1 MEAVTIL
8 GINIKTVVILL
19 IIIVFILFILLA
31 STTRRVAIMNQKFK
45 ALMSGKKGADL
56 EKIIRIRFKEMDKLK
71 ANAKRIT
78 REHKQLKKNVSHS
91 ISRYGLVKYN
101 AFDDVSGK
109 QSFVVALLD
118 EEGNGLILNSMH
130 SRDSSY
136 TYAKEI
142 VNGESFIPL
151 SDEEK
156 QAIAQAQTIDD
167 EIEALT
173 AQAEAED
180 YMNYTDD
187 ASEDAYTEENAA
199 YYENL
204 LPPEE

>member
-1 MEAVTIL
+1 MEEITIL
-8 GINIKTVVILL
+8 GINIKTIVIILMVV
-19 IIIVFILFILLA
+19 VFILIILLA
-31 STTRRVAIMNQKFK
+31 STTRRVTIMNQKYK

-56 EKIIRIRFKEMDKLK
+56 EKIIRIRFKEMDKIK
-71 ANAKRIT
+71 ANAKRVT
-78 REHKQLKKNVSHS
+78 REHKQLKKAVSHS
-91 ISRYGLVKYN
+91 ISRYGLVKYD
-101 AFDDVSGK
+101 AFNDVSGK

-142 VNGESFIPL
+142 INGESFIPL
-151 SDEEK
+151 SEEEK
-156 QAIAQAQTIDD
+156 QAIVQAQTIDD

-173 AQAEAED
+173 AQAEADD
-180 YMNYTDD
+180 YMNYTDET
-187 ASEDAYTEENAA
+187 SEIAYTEENAA
-199 YYENL
+199 YYESL

>member
-1 MEAVTIL
+1 MDEITIL

-19 IIIVFILFILLA
+19 IIVVLILIILLA
-31 STTRRVAIMNQKFK
+31 STTRRVAIMNQKYK

-56 EKIIRIRFKEMDKLK
+56 EKIIRIRFKEMDKIK

-118 EEGNGLILNSMH
+118 EEGNGLILNSIH

-142 VNGESFIPL
+142 INGESFIPL
-151 SDEEK
+151 SEEEK
-156 QAIAQAQTIDD
+156 QAIVQAQTIDD

-187 ASEDAYTEENAA
+187 ASDIIYTEENAA